1 MKRLLRIQLSVL
13 AGLLLWGATG
23 CSNREVDTV
32 KLKSA
37 FQSADQATRE
47 KMDEGI
53 ADITASNY
61 SAALPV
67 FEKVAYGSK
76 LTKDQRL
83 ILVDSIKK
91 LQAKVK

>member
-1 MKRLLRIQLSVL
+1 L
-13 AGLLLWGATG
+13 AGAVGLLLWGATG

-37 FQSADQATRE
+37 FQSADPATRA
-47 KMDEGI
+47 KIDEGI

-61 SAALPV
+61 SAALPILQ
-67 FEKVAYGSK
+67 KVGYATK
-76 LTKDQRL
+76 LPKEQNA
-83 ILVDSIKK
+83 ILLDSIKK